1 MKGGEGKERKGREG
15 RGEAGEGKEGRGR
28 EGGDGPQLQ
37 LLDPPLTQ
45 GTLAT
50 GGIRYIYA
58 GIIRL
63 AAEMTI
69 LQPWEAE
76 VRLVY
81 AGNNHCLFE
90 GVGVVKLAT

>member
-1 MKGGEGKERKGREG
+1 MKGGEGKEKGGKEGGRQGKGR
-15 RGEAGEGKEGRGR
+15 RGGEGKEGMP
-28 EGGDGPQLQ
+28 PQLQ

-63 AAEMTI
+63 AAQMTI